1 MKIKIPKDSVQKT
14 LLIPL
19 YGRKLA
25 MELYSDLFSDRD
37 CQELLEKIEFE
48 TPKLSGIKAK
58 VGAIMAA
65 TRQND
70 MAEVCR
76 RYLKDHPSAAVVNL
90 GCGLDTTLSQVDN
103 GAAVGCHLNL
113 PDVIAAP

>member
-76 RYLKDHPSAAVVNL
+76 R
-90 GCGLDTTLSQVDN
+90 CGLDTTLSQVDN